1 MGKINSNIMKRLH
14 FHNLNKHTD
23 NNIRFNVFF
32 VRKIFAC
39 VANKKVMVIL
49 ATV

>member
-23 NNIRFNVFF
+23 NNIQFN